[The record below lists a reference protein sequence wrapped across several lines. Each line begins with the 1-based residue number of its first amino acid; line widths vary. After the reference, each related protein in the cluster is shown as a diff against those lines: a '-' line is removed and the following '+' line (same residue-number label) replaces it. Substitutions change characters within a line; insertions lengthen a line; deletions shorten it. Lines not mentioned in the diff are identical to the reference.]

1 MRGLIWL
8 SLVLI
13 DIWRDIRDD
22 VRDWLI
28 GEQLIFGGTIRSRK
42 LPIGNE
48 ELASDITDDDG
59 VEGLEWNR
67 LVILLYNVPKLLS
80 IL

>member
-1 MRGLIWL
+1 
-8 SLVLI
+8 
-13 DIWRDIRDD
+13 
-22 VRDWLI
+22 
-28 GEQLIFGGTIRSRK
+28 

-48 ELASDITDDDG
+48 ELASDITDDGG